1 MTPLLTSA
9 LRCAGRSVLAVLA
22 CCWAAGV
29 FTPAAHAAGGHEAAD
44 LAGGIALVKRVAGS
58 AQLWRGGVGQALK
71 EGQTLAATDRVQ
83 TGADGTAALVFRD
96 GTRLTVG
103 HSSELQLRR
112 YAFAPKADGCGD
124 CAFDI
129 YLSKGQAVYASGKI
143 GKLAPQS
150 VLLETPDAT
159 AGVRGTRLILEVH

>member
-1 MTPLLTSA
+1 MTPLLTPVR
-9 LRCAGRSVLAVLA
+9 RCAGRSALAALA
-22 CCWAAGV
+22 CWLAAGA
-29 FTPAAHAAGGHEAAD
+29 FPLAAHAVSAHGASSPPD
-44 LAGGIALVKRVAGS
+44 GIALVKRVAGN
-58 AQLWRGGVGQALK
+58 AQLWRGGVSQSLR
-71 EGQTLAATDRVQ
+71 EGQTLASTDRVR

-112 YAFAPKADGCGD
+112 YAFAPKADGCDD

-129 YLSKGQAVYASGKI
+129 YLAKGRAVYASGKI

-150 VLLETPDAT
+150 VQLETPNAI
-159 AGVRGTRLILEVH
+159 AGVRGTRLILEVN

>member
-1 MTPLLTSA
+1 MTPLLTPARPYAVRLA
-9 LRCAGRSVLAVLA
+9 LVALA
-22 CCWAAGV
+22 CWLAAGL
-29 FTPAAHAAGGHEAAD
+29 FPPAAHADGGREASD
-44 LAGGIALVKRVAGS
+44 PSGGIALVKRVAGS
-58 AQLWRGGVGQALK
+58 AQLWHGGVSQSLK

-96 GTRLTVG
+96 GTRLTLG
-103 HSSELQLRR
+103 HSSDLQLRR

-129 YLSKGQAVYASGKI
+129 YLSKGQTVYASGKI

-150 VLLETPDAT
+150 VQLETPNAI

>member
-1 MTPLLTSA
+1 MTPLLTPA
-9 LRCAGRSVLAVLA
+9 LRRAGRSVLAVLA
-22 CCWAAGV
+22 CWLAAGV
-29 FTPAAHAAGGHEAAD
+29 FPPAAQAGGAHEATDAPD
-44 LAGGIALVKRVAGS
+44 GIALVKRVSGS
-58 AQLWRGGVGQALK
+58 AQLWRAGASQALK

-96 GTRLTVG
+96 GTRLTLG
-103 HSSELQLRR
+103 HSSDLQLRR

-150 VLLETPDAT
+150 VQLETPNAV